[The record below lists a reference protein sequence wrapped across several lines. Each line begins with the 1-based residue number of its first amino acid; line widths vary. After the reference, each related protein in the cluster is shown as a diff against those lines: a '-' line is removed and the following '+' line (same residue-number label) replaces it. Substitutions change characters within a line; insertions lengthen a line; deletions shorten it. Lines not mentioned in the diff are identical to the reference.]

1 MLLLFDLIC
10 LCLCVLEALE
20 CPLCWIY
27 LMILSQFDSPIKT
40 ICATATYPNSKAG
53 YHMISQLFSQNS
65 QALRR
70 PSNILKVLNL
80 IGTLI
85 LFVSPRVC
93 PWTCCLLMSAYNF
106 CLAEG
111 FIRYAKPTTSDTW
124 TTPNTL
130 KRSDV
135 NSWMVILC
143 TWPRSTVH
151 IRLWKHAYIDNMY
164 IYSRI
169 I

>member
-1 MLLLFDLIC
+1 MSIVLNLLT
-10 LCLCVLEALE
+10 V
-20 CPLCWIY
+20 
-27 LMILSQFDSPIKT
+27 MILSQFDSLIKA

-85 LFVSPRVC
+85 LFVSPRVW

-151 IRLWKHAYIDNMY
+151 ILVYENMH
-164 IYSRI
+164 ISTICIFTVELFRSNQ
-169 I
+169 